1 MTVDGFNRRLH
12 PDQEKILAS
21 LAPNDPDK
29 QAELKRVLCLEQ
41 NCAFDKNGLVSDE
54 ARNLQRAGYD
64 LRSNDPERYEQL
76 LGVIHEAKLLDGPF
90 EYGDMARIGDAA
102 GAAWVAGAGNRA
114 VSGNSPAFFPSPC
127 PTQTL
132 ASQFITGG
140 ETHGRGTQGQVAAA

>member
-1 MTVDGFNRRLH
+1 MGSIGDF
-12 PDQEKILAS
+12 ILIRKRS
-21 LAPNDPDK
+21 GLSAPNDPDK

-76 LGVIHEAKLLDGPF
+76 LSVIHEAKLLDGPF

-102 GAAWVAGAGNRA
+102 GAAWVAG
-114 VSGNSPAFFPSPC
+114 PAIGP
-127 PTQTL
+127 
-132 ASQFITGG
+132 
-140 ETHGRGTQGQVAAA
+140 